1 MKKSPMRKCLG
12 CQESKPKKELCRI
25 VKTQNGEIIIDDTGK
40 LEGRGAYICYNEE
53 CLDKAIKQKRIQ
65 REFEIQI
72 NNTVYDS
79 LRDKIKN
86 GK

>member
-1 MKKSPMRKCLG
+1 MKKIPMRKCLG

-25 VKTQNGEIIIDDTGK
+25 VKTQSGEIIIDDTGK